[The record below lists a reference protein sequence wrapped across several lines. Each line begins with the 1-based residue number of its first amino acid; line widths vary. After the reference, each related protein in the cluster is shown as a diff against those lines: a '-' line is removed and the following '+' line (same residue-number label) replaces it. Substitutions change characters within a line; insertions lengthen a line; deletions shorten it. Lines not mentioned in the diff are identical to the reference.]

1 MINRIHHSGVY
12 KKPNTQKGTHIYE
25 RNITQIKSHI
35 ETHTSIV
42 GDMNIPLFSVGW
54 SSKQKLNKEIM
65 EVKEVMNK
73 MNQNSKSLPLT
84 CDFKMCILSFQ

>member
-1 MINRIHHSGVY
+1 
-12 KKPNTQKGTHIYE
+12 
-25 RNITQIKSHI
+25 
-35 ETHTSIV
+35 V

-73 MNQNSKSLPLT
+73 
-84 CDFKMCILSFQ
+84 